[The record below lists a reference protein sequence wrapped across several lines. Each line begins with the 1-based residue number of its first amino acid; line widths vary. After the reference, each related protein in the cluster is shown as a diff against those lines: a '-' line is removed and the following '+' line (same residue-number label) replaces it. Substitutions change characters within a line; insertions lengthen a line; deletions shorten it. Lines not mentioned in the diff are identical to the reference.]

1 MVKGFEL
8 DANDYLI
15 TPVSFE
21 RFRKA
26 IYKNVDNLSVQVTA
40 EEFADKPDYFFIK
53 TP

>member
-8 DANDYLI
+8 DVNDYLI

-26 IYKNVDNLSVQVTA
+26 IYKNADYLSVQVTV
-40 EEFADKPDYFFIK
+40 EEFASKPDYFFIK